1 MKLDIRETIN
11 QGEMSRFQIMAVA
24 ICIVL
29 NMLDGFDVLA
39 MAFTASHISSDWHL
53 SGKEIGVLLSA
64 GLFGM
69 AAGSLFLAP
78 WADRLGRRPVI
89 LLCLVTISAGMLWS
103 AFAQSVTQLAA
114 MRAIT
119 GLGIGGMLASINVI
133 TGEYASDKWRSTAIV
148 LQATGYPV
156 GATIGGAIAGV
167 LLLHYG
173 WRSVFVFGGLVTLVM
188 IPVVLARLPESLDFL
203 IARRPAGAVDKLN
216 KLLAGMG
223 RERITEMPARAAA
236 QTPAQGGVRSL
247 FGGRLAMPTLMI
259 WTSFFLVMFSFYFV
273 LSWTPKLLVAAGMSA
288 QQGITGGVLLNV
300 GGIVG
305 GTLFGFLAARIG
317 LKPLLW
323 TCFVLTALLLVAFG
337 LYANT
342 LSVAFVL
349 ALFIGGGIF
358 GCMVGLYAYAPILYP
373 AQNRTTGM
381 GWSIGMGRFGAVLA
395 PLVAGALVDAG
406 WPTSNLY
413 YVFALPLLV
422 AIASVGLLGRSPA
435 ADGQAVRIAAH

>member
-1 MKLDIRETIN
+1 M
-11 QGEMSRFQIMAVA
+11 Q
-24 ICIVL
+24 
-29 NMLDGFDVLA
+29 
-39 MAFTASHISSDWHL
+39 
-53 SGKEIGVLLSA
+53 
-64 GLFGM
+64 
-69 AAGSLFLAP
+69 
-78 WADRLGRRPVI
+78 
-89 LLCLVTISAGMLWS
+89 
-103 AFAQSVTQLAA
+103 
-114 MRAIT
+114 
-119 GLGIGGMLASINVI
+119 
-133 TGEYASDKWRSTAIV
+133 
-148 LQATGYPV
+148 
-156 GATIGGAIAGV
+156 
-167 LLLHYG
+167 
-173 WRSVFVFGGLVTLVM
+173 
-188 IPVVLARLPESLDFL
+188 
-203 IARRPAGAVDKLN
+203 
-216 KLLAGMG
+216 
-223 RERITEMPARAAA
+223 
-236 QTPAQGGVRSL
+236 
-247 FGGRLAMPTLMI
+247 TLMI
-259 WTSFFLVMFSFYFV
+259 WTSFFLEMFSFYFV

-288 QQGITGGVLLNV
+288 QRGITGGVLLNV

-323 TCFVLTALLLVAFG
+323 SCFVLTALLLVAFG
-337 LYANT
+337 MYANT